1 MANTYN
7 AQLAKN
13 VGQAQGTQFV
23 DIAGSFSKAFDA
35 RVDEAVKTNR
45 EADDKRS
52 EWEGEAIN
60 FDVDVNGDSPE
71 VAAAKMEEAE
81 KFRKQWLADIQVGD
95 PFDPNKR
102 RKLEE
107 YKSRIGQLNQ
117 SSQYLEALKKDNV
130 ANAENISP
138 ANDPEAYQRMQELL
152 KSKPIWD
159 EKTKKYGYAVGD
171 TIKTRA
177 QLEKDILDIIEVPSV
192 GMSNIYS
199 AFAKGS
205 GIEKK
210 VDPNDPTKYGYS
222 WIHAKPVL
230 EAEIMAQANDKAYG
244 KDFIYHSLSQG
255 DGMYVKNPK
264 YANLT
269 KSEMD
274 AKAEFELRESG
285 RLSINDKDPV
295 VIKGKINSYLK
306 EQVVDS
312 YLNGFKEE
320 NKDSIIEPKPEKQ
333 TTYKPTA
340 LQEEIAAN
348 APIVKEANKFIS
360 DLNKK
365 GATLKGDDKVKEIIK
380 KIKSFDPENEVP
392 LLTRGEAFK
401 KFVEM
406 ENNRL
411 KGLTEEERNAEFGM
425 VEEKGKKP
433 KQRKW
438 ANPEV
443 MREKFRKL
451 IGEKPGR
458 KVDGK
463 NVPAKTPG
471 SGNQI
476 FQFDEFDDGT
486 FEFKPLPVNTKS
498 DKSVQEFM
506 VNYMG
511 MSDKAKASFKSKV
524 ALFK

>member
-13 VGQAQGTQFV
+13 VGQAQGTPFV

-52 EWEGEAIN
+52 EWNAEVIN

-71 VAAAKMEEAE
+71 VAAAKMEESE
-81 KFRKQWLADIQVGD
+81 KFRKEWLAAVQVGD

-130 ANAENISP
+130 VNAENISP

-152 KSKPIWD
+152 KSKPTWD

-177 QLEKDILDIIEVPSV
+177 QLEKDILDVIEVPSV

-222 WIHAKPVL
+222 WIHAKPEL
-230 EAEIMAQANDKAYG
+230 EAEIMEQANDKAYG

-274 AKAEFELRESG
+274 AKAEFELRASG
-285 RLSINDKDPV
+285 RLSINDNDPV
-295 VIKGKINSYLK
+295 VINGKINSYLK

-312 YLNGFKEE
+312 YLNGFKEQ
-320 NKDSIIEPKPEKQ
+320 NKDSIIEVATPVD
-333 TTYKPTA
+333 KPTEGA
-340 LQEEIAAN
+340 IKRSLD
-348 APIVKEANKFIS
+348 KEDKRIFGESLIENANKFS
-360 DLNKK
+360 GGGDK
-365 GATLKGDDKVKEIIK
+365 GELKQFMTEKGDLRSDQIEAYGRAANIPNTVITKAPPVFKTEKDADGVETQVQINPNEFIVANDRTGK
-380 KIKSFDPENEVP
+380 QVPFNANQSISPEDIEGFAMTAYGFNAREV
-392 LLTRGEAFK
+392 
-401 KFVEM
+401 
-406 ENNRL
+406 
-411 KGLTEEERNAEFGM
+411 AEF
-425 VEEKGKKP
+425 KR
-433 KQRKW
+433 RK
-438 ANPEV
+438 A
-443 MREKFRKL
+443 
-451 IGEKPGR
+451 
-458 KVDGK
+458 
-463 NVPAKTPG
+463 T
-471 SGNQI
+471 
-476 FQFDEFDDGT
+476 FQ
-486 FEFKPLPVNTKS
+486 KRTK
-498 DKSVQEFM
+498 EA
-506 VNYMG
+506 
-511 MSDKAKASFKSKV
+511 KAKAEARRKG
-524 ALFK
+524 LINRE

>member
-13 VGQAQGTQFV
+13 VGQAQGTPFV

-107 YKSRIGQLNQ
+107 YKSRISQLNQ

-130 ANAENISP
+130 ANVENISP

-177 QLEKDILDIIEVPSV
+177 QLEKDILDVIEVPTV

-210 VDPNDPTKYGYS
+210 VDPNDPRKYGYS

-274 AKAEFELRESG
+274 AKAEFELRASG

-295 VIKGKINSYLK
+295 VINGKINSYLK

-320 NKDSIIEPKPEKQ
+320 NKDSIIEVTPP
-333 TTYKPTA
+333 
-340 LQEEIAAN
+340 
-348 APIVKEANKFIS
+348 VKEATEGAIKRALDREDKKAFGDALIQNAKKLSAGGDKGELSRFMTKDGNLRPDQIEAYGRAVNLPNTVVVKAPPVFKTEKDEDDNEIQVQINPNEYIVANDRTGKQVPFNANNAIS
-360 DLNKK
+360 PEDLEGFALTAYGFNAKEIEDYKSRKK
-365 GATLKGDDKVKEIIK
+365 G
-380 KIKSFDPENEVP
+380 P
-392 LLTRGEAFK
+392 
-401 KFVEM
+401 
-406 ENNRL
+406 
-411 KGLTEEERNAEFGM
+411 
-425 VEEKGKKP
+425 
-433 KQRKW
+433 Q
-438 ANPEV
+438 
-443 MREKFRKL
+443 
-451 IGEKPGR
+451 
-458 KVDGK
+458 
-463 NVPAKTPG
+463 
-471 SGNQI
+471 
-476 FQFDEFDDGT
+476 
-486 FEFKPLPVNTKS
+486 LP
-498 DKSVQEFM
+498 
-506 VNYMG
+506 
-511 MSDKAKASFKSKV
+511 
-524 ALFK
+524 